1 MPPALRPSVRAGG
14 PFNRLSDMEYAKRNN
29 RRKRP
34 GGDAPELKV
43 VAIHCNPAPD
53 AQDRL
58 RRLFTLLLE
67 HTAGDRDDAPSDDPS
82 HDDDGEE
89 G

>member
-1 MPPALRPSVRAGG
+1 MPPALRRSVRAGG
-14 PFNRLSDMEYAKRNN
+14 TFTRTGDMEDAKRNN
-29 RRKRP
+29 RQNRP
-34 GGDAPELKV
+34 GGAAPELKV

-67 HTAGDRDDAPSDDPS
+67 HTAGDREDAPLRRSLS
-82 HDDDGEE
+82 RR
-89 G
+89 